1 MGYKNSHGW
10 PCHGY
15 NLQFFSLPCQ
25 KSPGQD
31 TAPGGAVAARM
42 HGDCMLY
49 DLYEPWSVHW
59 VAVMNHDMKDMKGDG
74 HPMVKGGIYMDLY
87 GFIK

>member
-1 MGYKNSHGW
+1 MGYKNSHGHVMVIT
-10 PCHGY
+10 CY

-59 VAVMNHDMKDMKGDG
+59 VAVMTVMTVMNHDMKGDG
-74 HPMVKGGIYMDLY
+74 HPMVNGGIYINL
-87 GFIK
+87 

>member
-1 MGYKNSHGW
+1 MPDIARPMGQSKGSRG
-10 PCHGY
+10 P
-15 NLQFFSLPCQ
+15 
-25 KSPGQD
+25 
-31 TAPGGAVAARM
+31 R
-42 HGDCMLY
+42 CMVI
-49 DLYEPWSVHW
+49 EPWSGHGRFTSVHW